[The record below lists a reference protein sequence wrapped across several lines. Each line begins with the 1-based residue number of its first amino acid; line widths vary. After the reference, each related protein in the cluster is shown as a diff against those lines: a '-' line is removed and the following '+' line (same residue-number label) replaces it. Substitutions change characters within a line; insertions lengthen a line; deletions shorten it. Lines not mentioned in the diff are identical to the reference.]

1 MAERTYSVIED
12 AHKII
17 EKLTERYP
25 EVLWQVRPHQVVVL
39 GIENK
44 EPTKRSASY
53 KVRAINNAEK
63 ALFKINKIE
72 TRFIIEVFWAS
83 WNEWDSARKEWV
95 LLNSLLR
102 ISVDEGKLL
111 RPDAVEFKLI
121 LDKVSFD
128 WDEEGSALPSLTVGP
143 LVEFDL
149 SLRPGLEDE
158 ENEDD

>member
-1 MAERTYSVIED
+1 MAERTYSVIDE
-12 AHKII
+12 AHTII
-17 EKLTERYP
+17 GKLVERYP
-25 EVLWQVRPHQVVVL
+25 DVLWQVRPHQVVVL

-44 EPTKRSASY
+44 EPTKRSPSY

-72 TRFIIEVFWAS
+72 TRFIVEIFWSA
-83 WNEWDSARKEWV
+83 WNEWDSVRREWI

-102 ISVDEGKLL
+102 VSVDEGKLL

-128 WDEEGSALPSLTVGP
+128 WDEEGSVLPALTVGP
-143 LVEFDL
+143 LVEFDMD
-149 SLRPGLEDE
+149 LRPGIEDEDE
-158 ENEDD
+158 EED